1 MGVQVAIS
9 NFTGDYQIAIR
20 IGCAGHPFK
29 DEFIHG
35 GIIIQEPADLRDRA
49 AIGRAVPISGRP
61 AHAEFEQAVIRARRG
76 IDGDGGPNREKNGR
90 DDLLR
95 SHRNI
100 LDGVDMT
107 DTQPTLTLYNSLTR
121 EKQEFKPQD
130 PKRVTMYNCGPTVYS
145 YAHIGNARAAVVADV
160 LFRVLR
166 HIYGEDHVVYA
177 RNITDVDDKIIESA
191 KEQGVD
197 ISVITEKYAKIY
209 NDDLAA
215 IGCLPP
221 TVQPKC
227 TAHIDDMVA
236 MISDLIEKG
245 FAYESDGHV
254 FFEVERFED
263 YGKLSGNSLENLR
276 GGDRVG
282 EGETA
287 RKKNPADFVLW
298 KPELDGVG
306 WDAPFGKGRPGWH
319 IECSAMSKA
328 VLGETIDIHCGGV
341 DLKFPHHE
349 NEIAQSNCAHD
360 GAPLANYWV
369 HNEFLNMGKDK
380 MSKSLGNVKLIH
392 DLLKDWDGE
401 VIRLALLK
409 AHYRSE
415 LIWSEDL
422 LKESKTQLDKWYRLL
437 LECPPKV
444 KLTDEDMAWVSR
456 QEFFTQVIYGD
467 LNSASFV
474 ANIGMFFGQISGK
487 DITPPKELGFQPIF
501 RDIYDPLLS
510 FAFRRNAKLI
520 GLLQKDPIE
529 WFKGGASSDEE
540 AEFDAIAKRREQARA
555 NRDWPA
561 ADAARDE
568 AVALGIVL
576 EDGPDGTTWR
586 KA

>member
-1 MGVQVAIS
+1 
-9 NFTGDYQIAIR
+9 
-20 IGCAGHPFK
+20 
-29 DEFIHG
+29 
-35 GIIIQEPADLRDRA
+35 
-49 AIGRAVPISGRP
+49 
-61 AHAEFEQAVIRARRG
+61 
-76 IDGDGGPNREKNGR
+76 
-90 DDLLR
+90 
-95 SHRNI
+95 
-100 LDGVDMT
+100 
-107 DTQPTLTLYNSLTR
+107 
-121 EKQEFKPQD
+121 
-130 PKRVTMYNCGPTVYS
+130 MYNCGPTVYS

-166 HIYGEDHVVYA
+166 HIYGEDSVVYA

-191 KEQGVD
+191 KEQDVD

-209 NDDLAA
+209 NEDLAA

-227 TAHIDDMVA
+227 TAHIDDMIE

-245 FAYESDGHV
+245 YAYESEGHV
-254 FFEVERFED
+254 FFEVEKYDD
-263 YGKLSGNSLENLR
+263 YGKLSGNTLENLR

-282 EGETA
+282 EGEVA

-319 IECSAMSKA
+319 IECSAMAKA
-328 VLGETIDIHCGGV
+328 ELGETIDIHCGGV

-380 MSKSLGNVKLIH
+380 MSKSLGNVKLIR

-415 LIWSEDL
+415 LIWSEGL
-422 LKESKTQLDKWYRLL
+422 LKESKAQLDGWYRELSTADSILEKVNQPVAIIVSDKKDENFLILEDLATPEMISSTSMLEKDLGGKKRSLKHSLKINTDDLRHHVIEVFDAVSKLKFSANLL
-437 LECPPKV
+437 
-444 KLTDEDMAWVSR
+444 
-456 QEFFTQVIYGD
+456 
-467 LNSASFV
+467 
-474 ANIGMFFGQISGK
+474 
-487 DITPPKELGFQPIF
+487 
-501 RDIYDPLLS
+501 
-510 FAFRRNAKLI
+510 
-520 GLLQKDPIE
+520 GLLQKKPED
-529 WFKGGASSDEE
+529 WFKGGASADEE
-540 AEFDAIAKRREQARA
+540 TEYDALAKKRETARA
-555 NRDWPA
+555 AKDWAA

-568 AVALGIVL
+568 ATARGIVL